1 MSREDAIKWIDEMK
15 NALVDPVAMLNG
27 VWLRRIVHHIPAD
40 VWSQAVAKAAE
51 DLSR

>member
-1 MSREDAIKWIDEMK
+1 MDKETAIKWIDEMK

-27 VWLRRIVHHIPAD
+27 VWLRRIVHHIPED
-40 VWSQAVAKAAE
+40 VWMQAVAKATE